1 VTIGLV
7 RRRLPAVLAV
17 TVALAACSTS
27 AGDESNELAARP
39 GPAPGDVTFRPPP
52 EGTSPAP
59 EFELTLLDGEVV
71 DTAEQT
77 DLRPIVL
84 TFFESGCTP
93 CGEQQQ
99 EINDVAADYGGVV
112 LFLGVAGR
120 SEPDDV
126 REYVREN
133 DLAYPVGTDPSGEIW
148 LQYGVDEPP
157 LVVLVSRGGRL
168 LRGWPGGISGN
179 DLREQIEE
187 LVVVPDSSL

>member
-1 VTIGLV
+1 MRTA
-7 RRRLPAVLAV
+7 PAALALAAV
-17 TVALAACSTS
+17 LAACSAS
-27 AGDESNELAARP
+27 DGDGPDGPASTP
-39 GPAPGDVTFRPPP
+39 GPPPDGVEFRAPPA
-52 EGTSPAP
+52 GTPPAP
-59 EFELTLLDGEVV
+59 AFELTLLDGEVV

-77 DLRPIVL
+77 DQRPIVL

-99 EINDVAADYGGVV
+99 EINDVAADYGDVV
-112 LFLGVAGR
+112 LFLGIAGM
-120 SEPDDV
+120 SAPDDV
-126 REYVREN
+126 QDYVREN
-133 DLAYPVGTDPSGEIW
+133 DVAYPVGTDPSGEIW

-187 LVVVPDSSL
+187 LVVVQDSSL